1 MAQRSH
7 PSHTTPSPTNILGL
21 PSLHLAVAAL
31 GTSTTVPAPVDILLA
46 ATQSLETIQENVGFG
61 LEGHS

>member
-1 MAQRSH
+1 M
-7 PSHTTPSPTNILGL
+7 PSPTNILGL

-31 GTSTTVPAPVDILLA
+31 GRSTTGPALVGFLT
-46 ATQSLETIQENVGFG
+46 ATQTLEDIYENVGFG